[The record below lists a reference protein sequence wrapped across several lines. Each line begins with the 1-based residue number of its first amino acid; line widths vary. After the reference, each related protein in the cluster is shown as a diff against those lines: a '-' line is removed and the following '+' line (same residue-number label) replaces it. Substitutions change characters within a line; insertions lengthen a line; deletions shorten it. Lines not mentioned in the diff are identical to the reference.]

1 MPGVKNVAN
10 SARKGNS
17 CGVHQKWGLQVRSK
31 LKYNTCM
38 AGSKRM
44 RVVESCSSYR
54 YFCLNAN
61 SHVHWIF
68 CTFVEFEPAQIFT
81 RIGVSLPQVIQHD
94 CAVTKL
100 RKFLSNS
107 HPWNVVDSC
116 SHWSGVYMQELIVF
130 SLENASC
137 FPPKDVHV
145 LNCYNPPSQKK

>member
-1 MPGVKNVAN
+1 MRITSEIKAEI
-10 SARKGNS
+10 
-17 CGVHQKWGLQVRSK
+17 
-31 LKYNTCM
+31 YTCR

-44 RVVESCSSYR
+44 RVVESCSS

-107 HPWNVVDSC
+107 HP
-116 SHWSGVYMQELIVF
+116 
-130 SLENASC
+130 
-137 FPPKDVHV
+137 
-145 LNCYNPPSQKK
+145 